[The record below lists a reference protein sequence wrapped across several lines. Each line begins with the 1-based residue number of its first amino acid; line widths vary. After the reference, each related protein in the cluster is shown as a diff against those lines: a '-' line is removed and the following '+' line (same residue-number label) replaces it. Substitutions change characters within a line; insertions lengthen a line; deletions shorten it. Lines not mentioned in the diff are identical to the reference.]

1 MAELLSSPMA
11 PDNVGT
17 PRVDLRASFQ
27 IFHEMVLLKK
37 LLDKIQSTWGPPS
50 QWSMAQY
57 QELVQ
62 GICLAQEKS
71 GSPEPNPDSI
81 LAEAFKLRL
90 LRNFLREL
98 VRTELGSAA
107 KGGRLSDKN
116 GRQHCWTPRQC
127 DAWA

>member
-37 LLDKIQSTWGPPS
+37 LLNKKKSTWGPPS

-71 GSPEPNPDSI
+71 GSSEPNPDSI
-81 LAEAFKLRL
+81 LAEAFKLRYQFEEIPENQRKL
-90 LRNFLREL
+90 SRDVDHGS
-98 VRTELGSAA
+98 VRPSWV
-107 KGGRLSDKN
+107 SS
-116 GRQHCWTPRQC
+116 
-127 DAWA
+127 